1 MTSSTLRRSAL
12 AGSAA
17 ALLALGTAGA
27 VPASAAQ
34 TGDPLAPGQ
43 WGVDQVRAPA
53 AWSTSTGDG
62 AVVAI
67 VDTGVDLDHPDLDGK
82 LLPGATFLD
91 CDSRGSCGNGDWESG
106 PEKRSRSKSTHGTH
120 VAGIAAAETGNG
132 VGMAGVGRDAD
143 ILPVKVLDEEGGSFE
158 DIAAG
163 IRWSVDQ
170 GADVVNLSLG
180 AIPGAQALTYTGLIS
195 DVQEAITYARD
206 NGVVVVAAAGND
218 FMVPLCGTPAF
229 DDGALCVTATD
240 KREAPA
246 AYSNMGLKPD
256 LASVAAPGGSI
267 LPVCG
272 EDVVS
277 TVPLGTGRSSACPG
291 YGTDYD
297 EYAGTSMATP
307 HVAGVA
313 ALLAAQGR
321 DDDAI
326 MDVLLSTSRQPRSD
340 VRGAFTPQY
349 GWGIVD
355 AEAAVAAPGAEP
367 TSTPS
372 KGPGGGNGGGNGGG
386 KGGGT

>member
-1 MTSSTLRRSAL
+1 MTSTTLRRGAL

-17 ALLALGTAGA
+17 TLLALGMAGA
-27 VPASAAQ
+27 VPASAAS
-34 TGDPLAPGQ
+34 TGDPLAPAQ
-43 WGVDQVRAPA
+43 FGVDQVRAPA
-53 AWSTSTGDG
+53 AWSTSTGAG
-62 AVVAI
+62 AVVAV
-67 VDTGVDLDHPDLDGK
+67 VDSGVDLGHPDLDGK

-91 CDSRGSCGNGDWESG
+91 CGSAGPCGNGDWESG
-106 PEKRSRSKSTHGTH
+106 PSARAASKSTHGTH

-132 VGMAGVGRDAD
+132 VGIAGVGRDAS

-163 IRWSVDQ
+163 IRWSVDN

-195 DVQEAITYARD
+195 DVQDAITYARA

-267 LPVCG
+267 LPACG

-277 TVPLGTGRSSACPG
+277 TVPLGTGRSSTCAG

-326 MDVLLSTSRQPRSD
+326 MDVLLSTSRQPRTD
-340 VRGAFTPQY
+340 ARGLFTPQY

-355 AEAAVAAPGAEP
+355 AAAAVAAPGAE
-367 TSTPS
+367 TTTTAPS
-372 KGPGGGNGGGNGGG
+372 KGGKGGGG
-386 KGGGT
+386 KGGSK